1 MAGQIRDALNGS
13 GTKAAATQAGQRIGL
28 DLTTAMGGELSRG
41 GAQAG
46 KRAADG
52 LSSATAQFESAG
64 HSAAQ
69 KYLGGF
75 HSEAEFRGARIGTTV
90 GTVIGRSIGGA
101 INVGIKGAAVGAAGA
116 VAAVTYTLGKG
127 FQRLEKIDQAQFKL
141 QALGHSA
148 GEVEKIMG
156 SAQKSVKGTAF
167 ALDEAANTA
176 ASAVAA
182 GVKPGEQLTE
192 YLENI
197 ADAAAVAGVSFE
209 EMASIFN
216 KARTNTVV
224 YTDDLQQLAD
234 RGIPIFQWL
243 AEEYGVTQ
251 QQLTKMVEQGQVDAQ
266 HFEAAIDKHIGGA
279 ALKTGQSWSGAVDNL
294 QASVA
299 RVGANFLTQIF
310 GGDNTSALAGPTA
323 AVESLTGKLNEFDG
337 WVTAHGPEIKGFFND
352 AKEVGRA
359 FVDAIVPP
367 LQTAGNLLRGASR
380 LDPRRGRRV
389 RGMENYRGCRRPD
402 HQP

>member
-1 MAGQIRDALNGS
+1 
-13 GTKAAATQAGQRIGL
+13 
-28 DLTTAMGGELSRG
+28 
-41 GAQAG
+41 
-46 KRAADG
+46 
-52 LSSATAQFESAG
+52 
-64 HSAAQ
+64 
-69 KYLGGF
+69 
-75 HSEAEFRGARIGTTV
+75 
-90 GTVIGRSIGGA
+90 
-101 INVGIKGAAVGAAGA
+101 
-116 VAAVTYTLGKG
+116 
-127 FQRLEKIDQAQFKL
+127 
-141 QALGHSA
+141 
-148 GEVEKIMG
+148 
-156 SAQKSVKGTAF
+156 VKGTAF

-279 ALKTGQSWSGAVDNL
+279 AQKMGQSWSGAVDNL

-367 LQTAGNLLRGASR
+367 LQTAGNLLREHPGLIQGVVGAYAAWKTIEGVAALTTSLKAISTLLSATIPASAGSGGWKSCGDR
-380 LDPRRGRRV
+380 WPARCRCRRSGCSEPTRWSQPRRFRPEQELVGVMYFSATQATRLPTSLTCRPARLLGGWGRWAAVVTLNASPAAAPPARRRSAAV
-389 RGMENYRGCRRPD
+389 R
-402 HQP
+402 HQAALTPAVACCPPPKG